1 VSRLLFDTSFLIGA
15 ERSADELD
23 IAIEDDDDAAIAAV
37 TIAELRVGALLA
49 DRRRQAARAAYVDDI
64 LSIIPVLDYDID
76 VAETHAEL
84 LVAVRARGK
93 PRGAH
98 DLIIAATA
106 KAHDRTVVTADV
118 GAFHDLPGVEVRPT
132 TQVAPRAHWP

>member
-1 VSRLLFDTSFLIGA
+1 MSRLLFDTTFLIDA
-15 ERSADELD
+15 ERSAHELD
-23 IAIEDDDDAAIAAV
+23 IPIEDDDDAAIAAV

-64 LSIIPVLDYDID
+64 LSIIPVLDYDIG

-98 DLIIAATA
+98 DVIIAATA
-106 KAHDRTVVTADV
+106 KAHDRTVVTADAR
-118 GAFHDLPGVEVRPT
+118 AFHELPGVDVRPH
-132 TQVAPRAHWP
+132 R

>member
-1 VSRLLFDTSFLIGA
+1 LSRLLFDTTFLIDA

-93 PRGAH
+93 PPGAH

-118 GAFHDLPGVEVRPT
+118 RAFHDLPGVEVRPH
-132 TQVAPRAHWP
+132 R